1 MCLHERVNS
10 TVAMPENAPPTE
22 SVPPGEDKN
31 SGDVAVALRWL
42 AWVLGLAVL
51 WYVIGFAS
59 GLARD
64 NVAGAPQGSRL
75 VLPLYP
81 FGYGRL
87 FVGALVASTVIGLI
101 GRRASRVVPAAVLA
115 AVLSWIVARAGLAA
129 GPQARLYGNHY
140 LLLFGTILFAV
151 AALLGIALGLWGG
164 RAMWRCLVAL
174 SVLAAIVSSYVLGV
188 VADIESAFTDQS
200 SIADTTSGFSRWLT
214 LLVLFGLAVAIAA
227 LGKVAWLLLTAVAA
241 VALPVLVTVLGYLSQ
256 LIRPGVVGNI
266 RERIL
271 GPIGDLVPAVLSTSS
286 TWWPPLAVLVGGVVG
301 LVLWQVRKRQ
311 HVDVPVLDPAHP
323 VTTGDP
329 GGRTPR

>member
-1 MCLHERVNS
+1 MNS
-10 TVAMPENAPPTE
+10 TVAPPENPPAE
-22 SVPPGEDKN
+22 SVPPVDDRN
-31 SGDVAVALRWL
+31 SGDVGAAVQWL

-75 VLPLYP
+75 ALPLYP

-140 LLLFGTILFAV
+140 LLLFGTLLFAV
-151 AALLGIALGLWGG
+151 AGLLGLALGLWGA
-164 RAMWRCLVAL
+164 RALGRCLVAL
-174 SVLAAIVSSYVLGV
+174 SVLAAVVSSYVLGV

-200 SIADTTSGFSRWLT
+200 AIADTTSGFSRWLT
-214 LLVLFGLAVAIAA
+214 LLVLFALALAIAA
-227 LGKVAWLLLTAVAA
+227 LGKVAWLLLTAVTA

-256 LIRPGVVGNI
+256 LIRPGIVGNI

-286 TWWPPLAVLVGGVVG
+286 TWWPPLAVLAGGVVG
-301 LVLWQVRKRQ
+301 LLVWQVRKRR